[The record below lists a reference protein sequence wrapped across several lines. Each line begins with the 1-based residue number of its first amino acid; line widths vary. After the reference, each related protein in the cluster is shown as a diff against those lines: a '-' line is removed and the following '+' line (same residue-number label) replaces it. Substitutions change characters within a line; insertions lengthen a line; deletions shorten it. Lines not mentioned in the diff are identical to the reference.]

1 MCKAI
6 YFDMDG
12 TIADLYGVENWEY
25 KLRSFDPTPYK
36 EAQPLVDMDALVDVC
51 SQLIALGITIG
62 VISWLSKDST
72 KEYDKQVRAAKREW
86 LRQNFPCV
94 SEYHLVKYGTPKHY
108 VRNVKESILVDDN
121 DDVCAK
127 WNGNTIDAKQDII
140 KELQK
145 ILDNTKAA

>member
-25 KLRSFDPTPYK
+25 KLRSYDPTPYQ

-62 VISWLSKDST
+62 VISWLSKNST

-108 VRNVKESILVDDN
+108 VRNIKESILVDDN

-127 WNGNTIDAKQDII
+127 WRGNTIDANTDII

-145 ILDNTKAA
+145 LLDNLQNV